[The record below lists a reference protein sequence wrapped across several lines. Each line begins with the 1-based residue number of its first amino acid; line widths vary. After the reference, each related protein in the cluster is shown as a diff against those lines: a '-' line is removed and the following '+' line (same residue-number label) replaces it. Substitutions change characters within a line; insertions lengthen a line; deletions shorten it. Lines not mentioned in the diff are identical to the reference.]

1 MFKSRALFNIYKII
15 KDFKG
20 SRKSV
25 GAGGLRSLVMKF
37 YTGGGGGSNS
47 QNKFQTEAKVP

>member
-1 MFKSRALFNIYKII
+1 MFKSRALFNIYKIV

-25 GAGGLRSLVMKF
+25 GAGGLRSLVMTF
-37 YTGGGGGSNS
+37 YTAGGSNS